1 MANEQVHDP
10 GRRSN
15 QRSSSDMKRSQSR
28 QVPSK
33 NHPSHARRRSCSLTE
48 SAMAVGVGEAA
59 DPIAPPSLAKPRQPQ
74 LMDRL
79 IQDGKQVLMLLA
91 VFGLL
96 TGGLSGFG

>member
-1 MANEQVHDP
+1 
-10 GRRSN
+10 
-15 QRSSSDMKRSQSR
+15 
-28 QVPSK
+28 
-33 NHPSHARRRSCSLTE
+33 
-48 SAMAVGVGEAA
+48 MAVGVGEAA
-59 DPIAPPSLAKPRQPQ
+59 DPTAPPSLSKPRPPQ